1 VTPRAW
7 VIKEGVDAIRMA
19 NTFSE
24 ACTSALKIA
33 EVAGNLSTLT
43 DDELDRLMFL
53 RDELA
58 IAEA

>member
-7 VIKEGVDAIRMA
+7 VIKEGTDAIRMA
-19 NTFSE
+19 HTFSE
-24 ACTSALKIA
+24 ACMASLKIA

-43 DDELDRLMFL
+43 DDELDRVMFL
-53 RDELA
+53 RDEIA